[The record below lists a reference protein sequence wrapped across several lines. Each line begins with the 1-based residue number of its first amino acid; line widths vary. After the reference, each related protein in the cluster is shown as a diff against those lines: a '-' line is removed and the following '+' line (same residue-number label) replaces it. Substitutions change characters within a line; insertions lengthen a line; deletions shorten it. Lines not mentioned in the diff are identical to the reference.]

1 MTRKKKEPQNQA
13 PSRYPMAADKVR
25 EKPHKI
31 SEVRTEYGIIAK
43 TTQTDTPKIVK
54 TYSSRLTE
62 QKRKSSAKIG
72 KPNITSP
79 QYIAGVEMPDTVWK
93 FARKNALF
101 AHLETALRLVHEC
114 FPSVKTIKLAY
125 EFDWE
130 IENEGWIA
138 INIQVPG
145 EVDNILEQYLFFNR
159 QIMQQIPSDKSD
171 KILLGIGGL
180 GNA

>member
-1 MTRKKKEPQNQA
+1 MKRKNRGTPANKS
-13 PSRYPMAADKVR
+13 SRYPAGGGKIHQKTNKV
-25 EKPHKI
+25 
-31 SEVRTEYGIIAK
+31 SEAQAEYGLLTKAPKVK
-43 TTQTDTPKIVK
+43 TTKILK
-54 TYSSRLTE
+54 PYSRRLTKTQQRLSSTS
-62 QKRKSSAKIG
+62 QK
-72 KPNITSP
+72 
-79 QYIAGVEMPDTVWK
+79 IAGVEMPDTAWQ

-101 AHLETALRLVHEC
+101 PHLETALRLVHEC
-114 FPSVKTIKLAY
+114 FPEVKSIKLAH

-130 IENEGWIA
+130 VENESWIA

-145 EVDNILEQYLFFNR
+145 EVDNVLEQYLFFNR